1 MNAELGAMGLAKI
14 IVPTVFRENYMGS
27 LKKFTKQR
35 DNDAYIRMLLRA
47 WEFSAIY
54 TKLIWIKWKNIL
66 LVVMPSFL
74 IKMENSNS
82 SKVDFL

>member
-47 WEFSAIY
+47 WGFSSNIY
-54 TKLIWIKWKNIL
+54 ETDLD
-66 LVVMPSFL
+66 
-74 IKMENSNS
+74 KMEKYLISC
-82 SKVDFL
+82 DAFLSHKDGKLKIVPK